1 MTGCAP
7 GRSWSG
13 RGSAGVPR
21 TKPASERRAELL
33 DGARSVFVAKG
44 VAAATLEDI
53 TNAAGVSK
61 GLFWQYFRSKD
72 DLVAAL
78 QHEYSAQFA
87 HVVRAAVAAVPDW
100 PGKLD
105 ACVQACFDQFQL
117 EKKLHDVLFRHPAH
131 VMADLGH
138 EPAHHVLVEAIR
150 ALLADGTAAGAFDV
164 TDPEEVAYLLYA
176 TMHAFDP
183 AFRGS
188 NRTPDDQL
196 VSAAQ
201 QLFRRSVG
209 AADPEGAANQR
220 LTAGGACRAAVSSR
234 AAPKLRRL
242 IDGSTARASRSAKAA
257 SEPRGA
263 AGRQHMVGAAR

>member
-1 MTGCAP
+1 
-7 GRSWSG
+7 
-13 RGSAGVPR
+13 VPR
-21 TKPASERRAELL
+21 TKPASQRRADLL
-33 DGARSVFVAKG
+33 DGARAVFVVKG

-78 QHEYSAQFA
+78 QHEYTARFA
-87 HVVRAAVAAVPDW
+87 CAVRAATADVPDW

-117 EKKLHDVLFRHPAH
+117 EKELHDVLFRHPAH
-131 VMADLGH
+131 AAADLSR
-138 EPAHHVLVEAIR
+138 EPAHHLLVEAIR

-164 TDPEEVAYLLYA
+164 TDPEVVAYLLYA

-183 AFRGS
+183 AFRGGS
-188 NRTPDDQL
+188 RTPDEQL

-201 QLFRRSVG
+201 QLFRR
-209 AADPEGAANQR
+209 
-220 LTAGGACRAAVSSR
+220 TA
-234 AAPKLRRL
+234 
-242 IDGSTARASRSAKAA
+242 
-257 SEPRGA
+257 GA
-263 AGRQHMVGAAR
+263 AGPEAVLTRSGS

>member
-1 MTGCAP
+1 M
-7 GRSWSG
+7 
-13 RGSAGVPR
+13 PR
-21 TKPASERRAELL
+21 TKPASERRADLL
-33 DGARSVFVAKG
+33 DGARSAFVAKG

-53 TNAAGVSK
+53 TTAAGVSK

-72 DLVAAL
+72 DVVAAL

-87 HVVRAAVAAVPDW
+87 GAVRAAVAGVPDW

-117 EKKLHDVLFRHPAH
+117 EKELHDVLFRHPAH
-131 VMADLGH
+131 ATAGPGD

-164 TDPEEVAYLLYA
+164 ADPEVVAYLLYA

-183 AFRGS
+183 AFRGG
-188 NRTPDDQL
+188 NRTPDEQL

-201 QLFRRSVG
+201 RLFRRSVG
-209 AADPEGAANQR
+209 AADWER
-220 LTAGGACRAAVSSR
+220 LSITHAIAYKAG
-234 AAPKLRRL
+234 
-242 IDGSTARASRSAKAA
+242 T
-257 SEPRGA
+257 E
-263 AGRQHMVGAAR
+263 